1 MMEDHPGN
9 VGHANMAPSSTIKE
23 EPDSRPLPVTGTR
36 YEDFESDGGYPTS
49 RPGGYFMNRPTDL
62 NVHEKFDVGNLRKW
76 VKTEH
81 PELYHKV
88 RPEEINI
95 SENQRADSFCTLY
108 KDCTSAADLEEMPS
122 SPRPKT
128 KDDTRIHVGKWNQYL
143 PPSDNKRRRDEG
155 DDNKSPTPSPKKPKK
170 REEARLR
177 GKPAYLAVGYSAGKG
192 VDKVTSDYKDG
203 SGQMATSQYIDWKS
217 KDNIDQLKRR
227 CLTKWKRNERTRIR
241 QFNQGRIL
249 ISSRNYIIEAAAAGT
264 FTILQLLIS
273 PIPIIKASNNDK
285 NSDA

>member
-1 MMEDHPGN
+1 
-9 VGHANMAPSSTIKE
+9 MAPSSTIKE
-23 EPDSRPLPVTGTR
+23 ESDSRPLPVTGTR

-62 NVHEKFDVGNLRKW
+62 NVHEKFDVGNNLRKW

-88 RPEEINI
+88 RP
-95 SENQRADSFCTLY
+95 
-108 KDCTSAADLEEMPS
+108 AADLEEMPS

-177 GKPAYLAVGYSAGKG
+177 DKPAYLAVGYSAGKG
-192 VDKVTSDYKDG
+192 VDKVTSDFKDG

-227 CLTKWKRNERTRIR
+227 CLTKWERNERTRIR
-241 QFNQGRIL
+241 QFNQRRIL
-249 ISSRNYIIEAAAAGT
+249 ISSPNYIIEAAAAG
-264 FTILQLLIS
+264 FVEGSRPSVSLPGVIELVEHERMRRS
-273 PIPIIKASNNDK
+273 SR
-285 NSDA
+285 S

>member
-1 MMEDHPGN
+1 MT
-9 VGHANMAPSSTIKE
+9 PSSTIKE

-36 YEDFESDGGYPTS
+36 YEDFDSDGGYPTS
-49 RPGGYFMNRPTDL
+49 RPGGYFMNRPIDV
-62 NVHEKFDVGNLRKW
+62 NVHEKFDVGNNLRKW

-95 SENQRADSFCTLY
+95 SANQRADFFCTLH
-108 KDCTSAADLEEMPS
+108 KDWTSPADLEEMPS

-128 KDDTRIHVGKWNQYL
+128 KDDTH
-143 PPSDNKRRRDEG
+143 NKRRRDEG

-177 GKPAYLAVGYSAGKG
+177 DKPAYLAVGSSAGKG
-192 VDKVTSDYKDG
+192 VDKVTSDFKDG

-217 KDNIDQLKRR
+217 
-227 CLTKWKRNERTRIR
+227 
-241 QFNQGRIL
+241 
-249 ISSRNYIIEAAAAGT
+249 
-264 FTILQLLIS
+264 
-273 PIPIIKASNNDK
+273 
-285 NSDA
+285 

>member
-1 MMEDHPGN
+1 
-9 VGHANMAPSSTIKE
+9 MAPSSTIKE

-62 NVHEKFDVGNLRKW
+62 NVHEKFDVGNNPRKW

-95 SENQRADSFCTLY
+95 SANQRADFFCTLY
-108 KDCTSAADLEEMPS
+108 KDWTALQTLKRCPLLPA
-122 SPRPKT
+122 PKPGMT
-128 KDDTRIHVGKWNQYL
+128 L
-143 PPSDNKRRRDEG
+143 RRRDEG

-177 GKPAYLAVGYSAGKG
+177 DKPAYLAVGYSAGKG
-192 VDKVTSDYKDG
+192 VDKVTSDFKDG

-227 CLTKWKRNERTRIR
+227 CLTKWERNERTRIR

-249 ISSRNYIIEAAAAGT
+249 ISSRNYIIEAVAAG
-264 FTILQLLIS
+264 FVEGSQPLPFFNSSS
-273 PIPIIKASNNDK
+273 PSIPIIKASNNDK